1 MVKSAGKGRTDQDE
15 MQVFMTK
22 GKGRNAVAISAI
34 PEYKRPDKGFM
45 FRNYSERSCIH
56 IGT

>member
-1 MVKSAGKGRTDQDE
+1 
-15 MQVFMTK
+15 MTK